1 MARRGMSVALLLMN
15 VVSLVGFGAG
25 KSAAM
30 DSPLTSSPNLLGWA
44 FDTVLLH
51 DGTRNRGDMGSRR
64 CTRGFSR
71 CRTAWYGHRRGSFF
85 LGSSEENFEGA
96 SRRVRVAVFET
107 GRISRSFQT
116 TMRGGRHGHG
126 HGHGHGHEY
135 GRDCGHDG
143 NTKIFDHAVMDPITS
158 EIGDGR

>member
-1 MARRGMSVALLLMN
+1 MSMARWGMYVALLLVN
-15 VVSLVGFGAG
+15 VVSLEGFGAG
-25 KSAAM
+25 GSAAM
-30 DSPLTSSPNLLGWA
+30 DSPLTSTPNMLGWA

-71 CRTAWYGHRRGSFF
+71 CRTARYGHKRGSFF

-107 GRISRSFQT
+107 GRNSRTSQI
-116 TMRGGRHGHG
+116 TMRGGR
-126 HGHGHGHEY
+126 HGHGHEY
-135 GRDCGHDG
+135 GRDCGHGG
-143 NTKIFDHAVMDPITS
+143 NTKILDHAVMDPITS